1 MTYRFMTEGGVVKK
15 GTTQVGDVKRP
26 FVAVPDMTA
35 ANQIVFFCEGED
47 WIIDRKD
54 PVAKDLIKL
63 AQKAKAKT
71 RMYQSKGTYRIRAWM
86 VPGGES
92 EEEDSQPKGKAA
104 PFGRPGK

>member
-1 MTYRFMTEGGVVKK
+1 MTEGGVVKK
-15 GTTQVGDVKRP
+15 GTTQVGEVKRP
-26 FVAVPDMTA
+26 LAAVSDMTA

-54 PVAKDLIKL
+54 PVAKELIKL

-86 VPGGES
+86 VPGGEP
-92 EEEDSQPKGKAA
+92 EEEGSQPKGKAA